1 MSKSKFRNVTRE
13 YFTTVEEK
21 KSDIISSPM
30 GEPINLQRFIEF
42 LNNINNGIKDCIRT
56 INYTFEGEVTISAV
70 CYDGKIIKVDQ
81 TSYSVIFPEE
91 KKVITSYIGTGIGKY
106 EENGFIV
113 YYLHGDKGQWVTRI
127 YNYKTKFL
135 K

>member
-21 KSDIISSPM
+21 KSDIISTPI

-42 LNNINNGIKDCIRT
+42 LNNINNGIKDCIRI
-56 INYTFEGEVTISAV
+56 INYTFEGGVTISAI

-81 TSYSVIFPEE
+81 TKYNVIFPEE
-91 KKVITSYIGTGIGKY
+91 KKVIASYIGTGIGKD
-106 EENGFIV
+106 EEDRFKA
-113 YYLHGDKGQWVTRI
+113 YYLQDDKGQWVTNL
-127 YNYKTKFL
+127 YDYKTKFL